1 MLSSMLTVYWFLDF
15 NIDHFKETRKLHRSR
30 DVRNRFFYFGCFKK
44 NLDFVRNEFGSVRF
58 KKTLLISDI
67 SYLLL
72 V

>member
-1 MLSSMLTVYWFLDF
+1 MCGIDF
-15 NIDHFKETRKLHRSR
+15 SISVVL
-30 DVRNRFFYFGCFKK
+30 KK